1 MCYCL
6 DTVSETVVPKPS
18 TRMHPSLLVTKTGA
32 PRAVVE
38 GNASVRV
45 EMKSVDFPS
54 VVLME
59 LVETE
64 WSETVDFDTY
74 LRAFDHR

>member
-1 MCYCL
+1 MSYRL
-6 DTVSETVVPKPS
+6 DAVSETVVPEPS
-18 TRMHPSLLVTKTGA
+18 TRMHPSLLVSKTGA

-38 GNASVRV
+38 GNASVWV
-45 EMKSVDFPS
+45 EMESVDLSS

-64 WSETVDFDTY
+64 WSETVV
-74 LRAFDHR
+74 